1 MKKVIV
7 ILAVFVLMIGAMGG
21 EIVYVN
27 KFYNG
32 LQRDLEAISE
42 SIDANEERVDNA
54 ATVKLCDSLVKKWEK
69 GKRTLLMLQNHNT
82 VRNLDDRIVSLS
94 AVVKSDN
101 YNDAVIFVHSA
112 INYIDDVLLDSIP
125 FMSNIL

>member
-7 ILAVFVLMIGAMGG
+7 ILAVFAVMVGAMIT
-21 EIVYVN
+21 ELVYVN

-32 LQRDLEAISE
+32 IQADLEVIAE
-42 SIDANEERVDNA
+42 SIEAHEEHVDAPE
-54 ATVKLCDSLVKKWEK
+54 TVELCGKLLNKWEN

-82 VRNLDDRIVSLS
+82 VRNLDEKIVSLE

-101 YNDAVIFVHSA
+101 YNDAVIFVQSA
-112 INYIDDVLLDSIP
+112 INFIDDILLDSMPYIT
-125 FMSNIL
+125 NLL

>member
-7 ILAVFVLMIGAMGG
+7 ILAVFVLMIGAMVG